1 MVCQDKIRLCRKL
14 TGADLEPGK
23 AERMRDFNLQ
33 GKKKSIGGRG
43 NCWCLH
49 FLPAVS
55 VVSGGGQFWWVGRT
69 PGRAPGWKLGT
80 RWPPSYS
87 RAASS
92 ALRDTP
98 LSRAKWKQNLPPSNP
113 AGCLL
118 EFQWQGGWR
127 SAGFKPQGYHPS
139 VLTEGVQRH
148 GLPRQPFRGGL
159 VLFQLPGGHSHS
171 HLHPPEH
178 SAVK

>member
-1 MVCQDKIRLCRKL
+1 MNQAWQKGCEISIYREKKNESEAGETVGVC
-14 TGADLEPGK
+14 T
-23 AERMRDFNLQ
+23 FFLQ
-33 GKKKSIGGRG
+33 SLWYLGEGS
-43 NCWCLH
+43 
-49 FLPAVS
+49 
-55 VVSGGGQFWWVGRT
+55 SGGSEGHLEG
-69 PGRAPGWKLGT
+69 PPGWKLGT

-159 VLFQLPGGHSHS
+159 VLFPTAWRSFALPFAPARAFSREIS
-171 HLHPPEH
+171 C
-178 SAVK
+178 